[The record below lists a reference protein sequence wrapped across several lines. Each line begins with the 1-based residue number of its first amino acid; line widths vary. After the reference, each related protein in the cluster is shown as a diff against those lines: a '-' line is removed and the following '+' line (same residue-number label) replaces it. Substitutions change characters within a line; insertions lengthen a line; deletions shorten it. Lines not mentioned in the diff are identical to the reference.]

1 MACTHKESCALFPV
15 ISLSSALKIWQTF
28 YCDGRHET
36 CERYKLSL
44 AGQPVAASLLPN
56 GKLLDVANDGPR
68 PAAEARPGAPTTRVA
83 PAQSEPT
90 AKPAATTAATGMPQI
105 VSSYYLRI
113 PVKDAP
119 GVLDKVLA
127 PLSEL
132 NVPVDAT
139 IQKSA
144 VGPNGARCLILV
156 TDQAEEMNVYRAI
169 VRIEALDEV
178 SGSVKSI
185 ALERLDTRAASAA

>member
-28 YCDGRHET
+28 YCEGRYAT

-56 GKLLDVANDGPR
+56 GKMLDVGNNPR
-68 PAAEARPGAPTTRVA
+68 PAVESRPGAPNTHGA
-83 PAQSEPT
+83 PAQSEP
-90 AKPAATTAATGMPQI
+90 APAAAPVPAAAAEQI
-105 VSSYYLRI
+105 VSSYYLRV

-119 GVLDKVLA
+119 GVLEKVLT
-127 PLSEL
+127 PLNEL
-132 NVPVDAT
+132 NVRVDASV
-139 IQKSA
+139 QKPA
-144 VGPNGARCLILV
+144 FGTDGNRCLILL

-169 VRIEALDEV
+169 VRIEALDVV
-178 SGSVKSI
+178 SGTVKSI
-185 ALERLDTRAASAA
+185 ALERVARPAMSAA